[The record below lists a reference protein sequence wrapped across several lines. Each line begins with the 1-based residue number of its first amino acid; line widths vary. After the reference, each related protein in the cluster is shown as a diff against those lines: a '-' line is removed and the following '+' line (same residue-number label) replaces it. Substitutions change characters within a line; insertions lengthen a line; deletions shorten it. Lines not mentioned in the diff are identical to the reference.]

1 MNTKYRTVALTIAG
15 SDSGG
20 GAGIQQ
26 DIRVFTA
33 LGVYASAVI
42 TALTAQNSLGVH
54 AVEPVNSR
62 FVAKQLRVVMEDIR
76 PGFIKTGMLVGAD
89 TVRAVHEVLRRYPDI
104 RLVIDTVMLSKNGTV
119 LMDDA
124 GVEAMRE
131 LLFPIA
137 TLITPNIPEAEK
149 LLNTKIRTVDEMKE
163 AAGLLRRTAG
173 DSPAVLLKG
182 GHMAG
187 PETIDCLCTAEG
199 CELFPAKRIKT
210 HHTHGTGCTLS
221 SAITALLSSG
231 LSIRDACAEA
241 IRLTR
246 IAIDRAFAIGS
257 GAGPLNVFAWA
268 GTRVQGHGI
277 NVP

>member
-1 MNTKYRTVALTIAG
+1 MNTRYRAVALTIAG

-54 AVEPVNSR
+54 AVEPVDSH
-62 FVAKQLRVVMEDIR
+62 FVEKQLSVVMEDIR
-76 PGFIKTGMLVGAD
+76 PGFVKTGMLVGAD
-89 TVRAVHEVLRRYPDI
+89 TVRAVHRVLWRYPDI
-104 RLVIDTVMLSKNGTV
+104 RLVIDTVMLSKNGSV
-119 LMDDA
+119 LIDDA
-124 GVEAMRE
+124 GVDAMRE

-149 LLNTKIRTVDEMKE
+149 LLNTNIRTVDEMKE

-173 DSPAVLLKG
+173 DNVAILLKG

-187 PETIDCLCTAEG
+187 HETIDCLCTVEG

-221 SAITALLSSG
+221 SAITALLSMG
-231 LSIRDACAEA
+231 LSLRDACAEA

-246 IAIDRAFAIGS
+246 MAIERSFAIGN

-268 GTRVQGHGI
+268 GTHIQSHGI
-277 NVP
+277 NLS